1 MKVSLLDLKRQYQSI
16 KTELDS
22 AVLGVL
28 AHTQFILGPEV
39 KQFEEK
45 AAAFCGAKHAIGV
58 ASGTDALLL
67 ALRACGVSPGDE
79 VITSTF
85 SFFASAGVISR
96 LGATP
101 VFSDID
107 PKTYNVTA
115 AEIAKKITSKTK
127 AIMPVHLY
135 GQMADMDPIM
145 ELANAKTIPV
155 VEDAAQAIGATYKGK
170 KAGTLGRFGCFS
182 FFPSKNLGGLG
193 DGGMVTCH
201 SDEDAE
207 MIRKLRVHGSKPKYY
222 HSLIGYNSRLD
233 TLQAAA
239 LSVKLNHL
247 ESWTEGRRKKA
258 ARYTQLLAGLPVE
271 TPFEP
276 EYNYHIYHQYTL
288 AVPKRDELR
297 KFLSL
302 REIGT
307 EIYYPMPLHQ
317 QECYATLGYKKG
329 SLPVAEKRALEVLSL
344 PIFPE
349 LTDAEQDFVAAS
361 IREFYRDGSPPST
374 FSGQVRSP

>member
-1 MKVSLLDLKRQYQSI
+1 MKVPLLDLKRQYQTI

-45 AAAFCGAKHAIGV
+45 TAAFCSAKHAIGV

-67 ALRACGVSPGDE
+67 ALRACGVGSGDE

-101 VFSDID
+101 VFADID
-107 PKTYNVTA
+107 PKTYNVVV
-115 AEIAKKITSKTK
+115 AEIAKKISSKTK

-135 GQMADMDPIM
+135 GQMADMDPIL
-145 ELANAKTIPV
+145 ELANSKKIPV
-155 VEDAAQAIGATYKGK
+155 VEDAAQAIGAKYKGK
-170 KAGTLGRFGCFS
+170 KAGMLGRFGCFS

-193 DGGMVTCH
+193 DGGMVTCQ

-239 LSVKLNHL
+239 LSIKLNHL

-329 SLPVAEKRALEVLSL
+329 SLPAAEKRAAEVLSL

-349 LTDAEQDFVAAS
+349 LTEAEQDFVAAS
-361 IREFYRDGSPPST
+361 IREFYRE
-374 FSGQVRSP
+374 